1 MAISVEKCII
11 ISQSGKL
18 ATKWM
23 SVFTSSAQISLG
35 KFSRWFF
42 LKIPKF
48 PGIFHVSF
56 DLIGGLCF
64 LILLFVFG
72 QMVPIWCFMAPEMF
86 GGVAVHLQLAI
97 TAIMVLL
104 GIKYATLQPPS
115 LRLVQLLT
123 GSVNLL
129 NYIWQFVIL
138 STWLVFAHL
147 SSAHKGNGW
156 LPNLNI
162 YICSPTA
169 VTRIGPHIPQQ
180 TPSHIHALKT

>member
-1 MAISVEKCII
+1 MNVGFHI
-11 ISQSGKL
+11 ISLHCS
-18 ATKWM
+18 M
-23 SVFTSSAQISLG
+23 SPRFLQESSWGAFSW
-35 KFSRWFF
+35 KFPNS
-42 LKIPKF
+42 F

-56 DLIGGLCF
+56 DLIAGLCF

-104 GIKYATLQPPS
+104 GIKYATLQPPP